1 MFKKVLIANR
11 GEIASRIIRA
21 CKELGIA
28 TVAIYSEAD
37 STTLYVKK
45 ADESYLVGPG
55 PVEGYLNLYRI
66 IDLAVQKEVDAIHPG
81 YGFLAE
87 NPEFAR
93 ACRER
98 GIVFIGPTPEAI
110 RDLGDKI
117 RARQMME
124 SVGIPVLPGSP
135 GSLETLEEAEAWAAE
150 IGYPVML
157 KATSGGGGRGL
168 RVCRDSGEL
177 HKAYEAA
184 RREAAAAFGSG
195 DLFVEKYLDAPRHI
209 EFQILADHF
218 GRCIHLGERDCS
230 IQRRHQKLLE
240 IAPSPALDERLR
252 GEMGEM
258 AVRAARA
265 AQYTNAGT
273 VEFLLDGDG
282 RYYFMEMNTRI
293 QVEHPVTEEVT
304 GVDIVQEMIR
314 IAAGQPLGIRQEE
327 VQIRGYAMEC
337 RINAED
343 PRNDFLPNPGR
354 ITAYYSPG
362 GIGVRIDGNIYRGY
376 TVPSYYDS
384 MLAKLTVRGRTWEE
398 TVRRMDR
405 SLEEFVIRGV
415 KTTIPFHRQIMR
427 DPAFRRGEFTTHFV
441 EDRIEELT
449 YPEARDPLDVVL
461 AVSAAIAAHS
471 GV

>member
-21 CKELGIA
+21 CKELDIA

-66 IDLAVQKEVDAIHPG
+66 IDLATQKGVDAIHPG

-93 ACRER
+93 ACRDS

-110 RDLGDKI
+110 RDLGDKV
-117 RARQMME
+117 RARQTME

-135 GSLETLEEAEAWAAE
+135 GSLETLEEAEAWATE

-157 KATSGGGGRGL
+157 KATAGGGGRGL
-168 RVCRDSGEL
+168 RVCRDSGEI

-184 RREAAAAFGSG
+184 RREAAAAFGRG

-218 GRCIHLGERDCS
+218 GHSIHLGERDCS

-252 GEMGEM
+252 REMGEM

-265 AQYTNAGT
+265 AHYTNAGT
-273 VEFLLDGDG
+273 VEFLLDGAG

-314 IAAGQPLGIRQEE
+314 IAAGQPLGIRQED

-343 PRNDFLPNPGR
+343 PRNDFLPTPGR

-376 TVPSYYDS
+376 TVPPYYDS

-398 TVRRMDR
+398 TVRRMER
-405 SLEEFVIRGV
+405 SLDEFIIRGV

-449 YPEARDPLDVVL
+449 YPETRDPLDVVL
-461 AVSAAIAAHS
+461 AVSAALAAHS